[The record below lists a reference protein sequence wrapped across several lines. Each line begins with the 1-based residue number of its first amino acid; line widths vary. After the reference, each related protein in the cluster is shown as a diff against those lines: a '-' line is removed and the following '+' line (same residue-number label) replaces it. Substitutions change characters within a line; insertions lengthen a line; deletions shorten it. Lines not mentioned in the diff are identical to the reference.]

1 MGAKVRVQLGL
12 STAAYRLTHLV
23 TPAPGGP
30 LDLSTLVHGS
40 GLTWWLRRGSVW
52 PEVMTMTEQT
62 ARLVTIRDAAKAL
75 SVSRGQVCRLVDAG
89 VIRIVRLG
97 PQTVRIPA
105 EDLERLTREGVPRAA
120 IHLLRRRGGGGH
132 ERR

>member
-1 MGAKVRVQLGL
+1 
-12 STAAYRLTHLV
+12 
-23 TPAPGGP
+23 
-30 LDLSTLVHGS
+30 
-40 GLTWWLRRGSVW
+40 
-52 PEVMTMTEQT
+52 MTMAEQT

-75 SVSRGQVCRLVDAG
+75 SVSRGQVYRLVDAG

>member
-30 LDLSTLVHGS
+30 LDLSTVVHAP
-40 GLTWWLRRGSVW
+40 GLTCVW
-52 PEVMTMTEQT
+52 SCQMLGVEVRKMNEHAT
-62 ARLVTIRDAAKAL
+62 RLLTINDAARVLAISK
-75 SVSRGQVCRLVDAG
+75 GQIYRLIAAG
-89 VIRIVRLG
+89 AIRAVKVG
-97 PQTVRIPA
+97 PQATRVLL
-105 EDLERLTREGVPRAA
+105 EDIEKIAQEGIPRAA
-120 IHLLRRRGGGGH
+120 VQLLRRRGGGGH